1 MNLLTNTLNFDSMV
15 RTINNYS
22 STNILRF
29 NSANTLIPVFVENI
43 ENSGQTIITNSNN
56 LDDLDRKK
64 DIESLLY
71 LDESDS
77 FIIDINEHEGFF
89 NCISYYYKGL
99 PIGSGRC
106 IFGSLTWSRPSEF
119 SDFDIL
125 YKGYQYRVSY
135 KDLEFICEKIKID
148 FESVITTYL
157 ENNMD
162 ITSTICQFLV

>member
-1 MNLLTNTLNFDSMV
+1 MMNLLENSLNFNSIV

-22 STNILRF
+22 STN
-29 NSANTLIPVFVENI
+29 TLIPVFTENI
-43 ENSGQTIITNSNN
+43 KNSNQIIISN
-56 LDDLDRKK
+56 SDNLDRKK

-71 LDESDS
+71 VDESDS
-77 FIIDINEHEGFF
+77 YIIDMEEHEGFF

-106 IFGSLTWSRPSEF
+106 VFGSLIWSRPSEN
-119 SDFDIL
+119 SDFDII
-125 YKGYQYRVSY
+125 YKGYQYIVSY

-162 ITSTICQFLV
+162 TTSTICQFLV